1 MSRLSSFLKNPARV
15 PAKLPNPSAKRI
27 AVSPTEIEIWHAH
40 HARQSGAPQLI
51 GTKGM
56 RPIGAL
62 IAGADIN
69 KRSIIEQAQCTQ
81 KNSSNDCYKNNT
93 TEQGPFVAAKLSLD
107 FLPLVFGRVQ
117 LVLSLWIN
125 HSEFLDQVCRRER
138 QQSD

>member
-62 IAGADIN
+62 IAGIADEPTTALDVTIQAKILALMVRL
-69 KRSIIEQAQCTQ
+69 KRETGTAVMFIAH
-81 KNSSNDCYKNNT
+81 DMAV
-93 TEQGPFVAAKLSLD
+93 VA
-107 FLPLVFGRVQ
+107 
-117 LVLSLWIN
+117 
-125 HSEFLDQVCRRER
+125 
-138 QQSD
+138 